1 MNIQEFRKRTE
12 KFIPAEEIER
22 YAEWYEPAYMA
33 AETVDKDDFCAVLKD
48 GRVRQII
55 TMLSLELTRRAD
67 GIKGF
72 GEELRQA
79 RQQIADE
86 RARYEAKI
94 AEVEGR
100 AEWLAKQL
108 STIQSVCDRA
118 LAPNG

>member
-1 MNIQEFRKRTE
+1 MMLNEFKARTA
-12 KFIPAEEIER
+12 KFLPDEDIAR
-22 YAEWYEPAYMA
+22 YGEWYEPAYMA

-118 LAPNG
+118 LAPNN

>member
-1 MNIQEFRKRTE
+1 MMLNEFKARTA
-12 KFIPAEEIER
+12 KFLPDEDAAK

>member
-1 MNIQEFRKRTE
+1 MMLNEFKARTA
-12 KFIPAEEIER
+12 KFLSDEDIAR
-22 YAEWYEPAYMA
+22 YGEWYEPAYMA

-79 RQQIADE
+79 RKQIADE

-100 AEWLAKQL
+100 AERLAKQL